1 MTTSLLPVLL
11 SIACMVPQDAAP
23 KAPAD
28 APSAPASK
36 EPSRRPRKAD
46 PAPAPSAPRSPV
58 EVPKDLAPIIATA
71 VERLV
76 AMQEDP
82 GQWPYEGVYRV
93 GGKIPVG
100 YRIGGTG
107 ICGEALLRAS
117 GYASDPARV
126 ASIGKAIAFVC
137 EGIKEPLMSP
147 DDYDGG
153 YDVRGW
159 GMCYGARFL
168 LAAQRAGAVPEAMR
182 DQTKAATEW
191 YLAALAKLEIPKV
204 GGWTYSRQPGRD
216 TPCPAS
222 PFMTAPCLETLFAAK
237 AQGYAV
243 DPAMVDRALKALNGT
258 TAKGSGYVDY
268 SGGKG
273 IKDKADQIPG
283 AVGRMCAAEVA
294 MTLAGRGSPEGLERA
309 IEAFCAHWDALEVR
323 RAKTGTHVAPYGVAP
338 YYFYF
343 AHYYAAQAIARFAQ
357 KMPDVYRPIP
367 DEASLKIKAMSARR
381 RQIVEMIA
389 MEKTRLKQA
398 FDDELLASLRQM
410 IALLEA
416 QRDEVEARLNALLR
430 EAGHGDMLA
439 LLQTAPGVGP
449 RIAATLAAD
458 MPELGHIGRR
468 AAASLAGLAP
478 HIQQSGI
485 NRGRASIS
493 GGRPCVRTALYMA
506 ALVASR
512 SHPRTK
518 AEYKAMLAAGKP
530 PKVAF
535 VAIARKLLVALN
547 QMVTEKKPWTEDQK
561 LQVKN

>member
-1 MTTSLLPVLL
+1 MNVH
-11 SIACMVPQDAAP
+11 IAITAAGVDIGRDYLDFAI
-23 KAPAD
+23 APTGLFKRFPNTDGGVA
-28 APSAPASK
+28 K
-36 EPSRRPRKAD
+36 
-46 PAPAPSAPRSPV
+46 
-58 EVPKDLAPIIATA
+58 
-71 VERLV
+71 LV
-76 AMQEDP
+76 AAVCKHLVKTRVIEAL
-82 GQWPYEGVYRV
+82 GPYSYR
-93 GGKIPVG
+93 
-100 YRIGGTG
+100 
-107 ICGEALLRAS
+107 LLRA
-117 GYASDPARV
+117 
-126 ASIGKAIAFVC
+126 
-137 EGIKEPLMSP
+137 L
-147 DDYDGG
+147 
-153 YDVRGW
+153 RGVDLSV
-159 GMCYGARFL
+159 GVVNP
-168 LAAQRAGAVPEAMR
+168 QR
-182 DQTKAATEW
+182 
-191 YLAALAKLEIPKV
+191 I
-204 GGWTYSRQPGRD
+204 
-216 TPCPAS
+216 
-222 PFMTAPCLETLFAAK
+222 
-237 AQGYAV
+237 
-243 DPAMVDRALKALNGT
+243 RAW
-258 TAKGSGYVDY
+258 
-268 SGGKG
+268 
-273 IKDKADQIPG
+273 
-283 AVGRMCAAEVA
+283 RAAE
-294 MTLAGRGSPEGLERA
+294 GK
-309 IEAFCAHWDALEVR
+309 
-323 RAKTGTHVAPYGVAP
+323 RAKNDRLD
-338 YYFYF
+338 
-343 AHYYAAQAIARFAQ
+343 AQAIARFAQ

-430 EAGHGDMLA
+430 EAGRGDMLA

-547 QMVTEKKPWTEDQK
+547 QMVAEKKTWTEDQK
-561 LQVKN
+561 LQGKD

>member
-1 MTTSLLPVLL
+1 MNMH
-11 SIACMVPQDAAP
+11 IAITAAGVDIGRDYLDFAI
-23 KAPAD
+23 APTGLFKRFPNTDGGVA
-28 APSAPASK
+28 K
-36 EPSRRPRKAD
+36 
-46 PAPAPSAPRSPV
+46 
-58 EVPKDLAPIIATA
+58 
-71 VERLV
+71 LV
-76 AMQEDP
+76 AAVCKHQVKTLVIEAI
-82 GQWPYEGVYRV
+82 GPYSYR
-93 GGKIPVG
+93 
-100 YRIGGTG
+100 
-107 ICGEALLRAS
+107 LLRA
-117 GYASDPARV
+117 
-126 ASIGKAIAFVC
+126 
-137 EGIKEPLMSP
+137 L
-147 DDYDGG
+147 
-153 YDVRGW
+153 RGVDLSV
-159 GMCYGARFL
+159 GVVNP
-168 LAAQRAGAVPEAMR
+168 QR
-182 DQTKAATEW
+182 
-191 YLAALAKLEIPKV
+191 I
-204 GGWTYSRQPGRD
+204 
-216 TPCPAS
+216 
-222 PFMTAPCLETLFAAK
+222 
-237 AQGYAV
+237 
-243 DPAMVDRALKALNGT
+243 RAW
-258 TAKGSGYVDY
+258 
-268 SGGKG
+268 
-273 IKDKADQIPG
+273 
-283 AVGRMCAAEVA
+283 RAAE
-294 MTLAGRGSPEGLERA
+294 GK
-309 IEAFCAHWDALEVR
+309 
-323 RAKTGTHVAPYGVAP
+323 RAKNDRLD
-338 YYFYF
+338 
-343 AHYYAAQAIARFAQ
+343 AQAIARFAQ

-410 IALLEA
+410 SALLEA

-430 EAGHGDMLA
+430 EAGRGDMLA

-547 QMVTEKKPWTEDQK
+547 QMVAETKPWTEDQK
-561 LQVKN
+561 LQVKD

>member
-1 MTTSLLPVLL
+1 MNVH
-11 SIACMVPQDAAP
+11 IAITAAGVDIGRDYLDFAI
-23 KAPAD
+23 APTGLFKRFPNTDGGVA
-28 APSAPASK
+28 K
-36 EPSRRPRKAD
+36 
-46 PAPAPSAPRSPV
+46 
-58 EVPKDLAPIIATA
+58 
-71 VERLV
+71 LV
-76 AMQEDP
+76 AAVCKHQVKTLVIEAI
-82 GQWPYEGVYRV
+82 GPYSYR
-93 GGKIPVG
+93 
-100 YRIGGTG
+100 
-107 ICGEALLRAS
+107 LLRA
-117 GYASDPARV
+117 
-126 ASIGKAIAFVC
+126 
-137 EGIKEPLMSP
+137 L
-147 DDYDGG
+147 
-153 YDVRGW
+153 RGVDLSV
-159 GMCYGARFL
+159 GVVNP
-168 LAAQRAGAVPEAMR
+168 QR
-182 DQTKAATEW
+182 
-191 YLAALAKLEIPKV
+191 I
-204 GGWTYSRQPGRD
+204 
-216 TPCPAS
+216 
-222 PFMTAPCLETLFAAK
+222 
-237 AQGYAV
+237 
-243 DPAMVDRALKALNGT
+243 RAW
-258 TAKGSGYVDY
+258 
-268 SGGKG
+268 
-273 IKDKADQIPG
+273 
-283 AVGRMCAAEVA
+283 RAAE
-294 MTLAGRGSPEGLERA
+294 GK
-309 IEAFCAHWDALEVR
+309 
-323 RAKTGTHVAPYGVAP
+323 RAKNDRLD
-338 YYFYF
+338 
-343 AHYYAAQAIARFAQ
+343 AQAIARFAQ

-430 EAGHGDMLA
+430 EAGRGDMLA

-493 GGRPCVRTALYMA
+493 GGRPCVRTSLYMA

-547 QMVTEKKPWTEDQK
+547 QMVAEKKTWTEDQK
-561 LQVKN
+561 LQGKD

>member
-1 MTTSLLPVLL
+1 MNMH
-11 SIACMVPQDAAP
+11 IAITAAGVDIGRDYLDFAI
-23 KAPAD
+23 APTGLFKRFPNTDGGVA
-28 APSAPASK
+28 K
-36 EPSRRPRKAD
+36 
-46 PAPAPSAPRSPV
+46 
-58 EVPKDLAPIIATA
+58 
-71 VERLV
+71 LV
-76 AMQEDP
+76 AAVCKHQVKTLVIEAI
-82 GQWPYEGVYRV
+82 GPYSYR
-93 GGKIPVG
+93 
-100 YRIGGTG
+100 
-107 ICGEALLRAS
+107 LLRA
-117 GYASDPARV
+117 
-126 ASIGKAIAFVC
+126 
-137 EGIKEPLMSP
+137 L
-147 DDYDGG
+147 
-153 YDVRGW
+153 RGVDLSV
-159 GMCYGARFL
+159 GVVNP
-168 LAAQRAGAVPEAMR
+168 QR
-182 DQTKAATEW
+182 
-191 YLAALAKLEIPKV
+191 I
-204 GGWTYSRQPGRD
+204 
-216 TPCPAS
+216 
-222 PFMTAPCLETLFAAK
+222 
-237 AQGYAV
+237 
-243 DPAMVDRALKALNGT
+243 RAW
-258 TAKGSGYVDY
+258 
-268 SGGKG
+268 
-273 IKDKADQIPG
+273 
-283 AVGRMCAAEVA
+283 RAAE
-294 MTLAGRGSPEGLERA
+294 GK
-309 IEAFCAHWDALEVR
+309 
-323 RAKTGTHVAPYGVAP
+323 RAKNDGLD
-338 YYFYF
+338 
-343 AHYYAAQAIARFAQ
+343 AQAIARFAQ

-410 IALLEA
+410 SALLEA

-430 EAGHGDMLA
+430 EAGRGDMLA

-547 QMVTEKKPWTEDQK
+547 QMVAEKKPWTEDQK
-561 LQVKN
+561 LQVKD

>member
-1 MTTSLLPVLL
+1 VKT
-11 SIACMVPQDAAP
+11 
-23 KAPAD
+23 
-28 APSAPASK
+28 
-36 EPSRRPRKAD
+36 
-46 PAPAPSAPRSPV
+46 
-58 EVPKDLAPIIATA
+58 
-71 VERLV
+71 LV
-76 AMQEDP
+76 IEAI
-82 GQWPYEGVYRV
+82 GPYSYR
-93 GGKIPVG
+93 
-100 YRIGGTG
+100 
-107 ICGEALLRAS
+107 LLRA
-117 GYASDPARV
+117 
-126 ASIGKAIAFVC
+126 
-137 EGIKEPLMSP
+137 L
-147 DDYDGG
+147 
-153 YDVRGW
+153 RGVDLSV
-159 GMCYGARFL
+159 GVVNP
-168 LAAQRAGAVPEAMR
+168 QR
-182 DQTKAATEW
+182 
-191 YLAALAKLEIPKV
+191 I
-204 GGWTYSRQPGRD
+204 
-216 TPCPAS
+216 
-222 PFMTAPCLETLFAAK
+222 
-237 AQGYAV
+237 
-243 DPAMVDRALKALNGT
+243 RAW
-258 TAKGSGYVDY
+258 
-268 SGGKG
+268 
-273 IKDKADQIPG
+273 
-283 AVGRMCAAEVA
+283 RAAE
-294 MTLAGRGSPEGLERA
+294 GK
-309 IEAFCAHWDALEVR
+309 
-323 RAKTGTHVAPYGVAP
+323 RAKNDRLD
-338 YYFYF
+338 
-343 AHYYAAQAIARFAQ
+343 AQAIARFAQ

-430 EAGHGDMLA
+430 EAGRGDMLA

-547 QMVTEKKPWTEDQK
+547 QMVAEKKPWTEDQK
-561 LQVKN
+561 LQVKD

>member
-1 MTTSLLPVLL
+1 MNVH
-11 SIACMVPQDAAP
+11 IAITAAGVDIGRDYLDFAI
-23 KAPAD
+23 APTGLFKRFPNTDGGVA
-28 APSAPASK
+28 K
-36 EPSRRPRKAD
+36 
-46 PAPAPSAPRSPV
+46 
-58 EVPKDLAPIIATA
+58 
-71 VERLV
+71 LV
-76 AMQEDP
+76 AAVCKHQVKTLVIEAI
-82 GQWPYEGVYRV
+82 GPYSYR
-93 GGKIPVG
+93 
-100 YRIGGTG
+100 
-107 ICGEALLRAS
+107 LLRA
-117 GYASDPARV
+117 
-126 ASIGKAIAFVC
+126 
-137 EGIKEPLMSP
+137 L
-147 DDYDGG
+147 
-153 YDVRGW
+153 RGVDLSV
-159 GMCYGARFL
+159 GVVNP
-168 LAAQRAGAVPEAMR
+168 QR
-182 DQTKAATEW
+182 
-191 YLAALAKLEIPKV
+191 I
-204 GGWTYSRQPGRD
+204 
-216 TPCPAS
+216 
-222 PFMTAPCLETLFAAK
+222 
-237 AQGYAV
+237 
-243 DPAMVDRALKALNGT
+243 RAW
-258 TAKGSGYVDY
+258 
-268 SGGKG
+268 
-273 IKDKADQIPG
+273 
-283 AVGRMCAAEVA
+283 RAAE
-294 MTLAGRGSPEGLERA
+294 GK
-309 IEAFCAHWDALEVR
+309 
-323 RAKTGTHVAPYGVAP
+323 RAKNDRLD
-338 YYFYF
+338 
-343 AHYYAAQAIARFAQ
+343 AQAIARFAQ

-430 EAGHGDMLA
+430 EAGRGDMLA

-547 QMVTEKKPWTEDQK
+547 QMVAEKKTWTEDQK
-561 LQVKN
+561 LQGKD

>member
-1 MTTSLLPVLL
+1 MNMH
-11 SIACMVPQDAAP
+11 IAITAAGVDIGRDYLDFAI
-23 KAPAD
+23 APTGLFKRFPNTDGGVA
-28 APSAPASK
+28 K
-36 EPSRRPRKAD
+36 
-46 PAPAPSAPRSPV
+46 
-58 EVPKDLAPIIATA
+58 
-71 VERLV
+71 LV
-76 AMQEDP
+76 AAVCKHQVKTLVIEAI
-82 GQWPYEGVYRV
+82 GPYSYR
-93 GGKIPVG
+93 
-100 YRIGGTG
+100 
-107 ICGEALLRAS
+107 LLRA
-117 GYASDPARV
+117 
-126 ASIGKAIAFVC
+126 
-137 EGIKEPLMSP
+137 L
-147 DDYDGG
+147 
-153 YDVRGW
+153 RGVDLSV
-159 GMCYGARFL
+159 GVVNP
-168 LAAQRAGAVPEAMR
+168 QR
-182 DQTKAATEW
+182 
-191 YLAALAKLEIPKV
+191 I
-204 GGWTYSRQPGRD
+204 
-216 TPCPAS
+216 
-222 PFMTAPCLETLFAAK
+222 
-237 AQGYAV
+237 
-243 DPAMVDRALKALNGT
+243 RAW
-258 TAKGSGYVDY
+258 
-268 SGGKG
+268 
-273 IKDKADQIPG
+273 
-283 AVGRMCAAEVA
+283 RAAE
-294 MTLAGRGSPEGLERA
+294 GK
-309 IEAFCAHWDALEVR
+309 
-323 RAKTGTHVAPYGVAP
+323 RAKNDGLD
-338 YYFYF
+338 
-343 AHYYAAQAIARFAQ
+343 AQALARFAQ

-547 QMVTEKKPWTEDQK
+547 QMVAEKKPWTEDQK
-561 LQVKN
+561 LQVKD